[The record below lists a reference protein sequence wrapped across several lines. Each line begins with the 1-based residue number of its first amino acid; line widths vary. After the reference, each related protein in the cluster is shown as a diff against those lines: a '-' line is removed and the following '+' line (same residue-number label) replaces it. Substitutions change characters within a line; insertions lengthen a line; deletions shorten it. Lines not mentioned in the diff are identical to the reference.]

1 MGYILMPQMGFDMQ
15 EGKLVRWL
23 KKVGDRVERNEPVAE
38 IETDKA
44 VMEIESF
51 EAGTITRL
59 LAEEG
64 QEVPVGTPIAELDG
78 GDGEAAATPAQ
89 TEAAGEVPPAA
100 GPAVTAEPSP
110 AEEPASRPATA
121 APAGETTEEP
131 ADGET
136 VSGRIKASPI
146 ARRLARELGVD
157 LRGITGSGP
166 GGRIV
171 KADVEAAAAAR
182 PAAPVPAAPAPAAV
196 ATPVAPAAPAVAAA
210 PEGAPVPLSRMRQ
223 VIATRMAE
231 SKQQAPHFYVSMSV
245 DMGEALAFRKQ
256 FNATV
261 GEEGRI
267 SINDLVV
274 KACALAL
281 RAYPNLN
288 ASFEGDAIRLY
299 DRADIAIA
307 VAVEG
312 GLITPV
318 IRGCDEKFLGDIGAE
333 ARELAAAART
343 GRLRPDQY
351 QGGTFTVSNLGMYGV
366 EDFVAIINPP
376 QAAILAVGA
385 VTDTPVV
392 RDGAV
397 TIRPMMRITVSA
409 DHRVTD
415 GAEAAQFLGEVKA
428 ILEQPLR
435 LLMPAPRAKEAKG
448 Q

>member
-44 VMEIESF
+44 VMEIEAY

-59 LAEEG
+59 LVEEG

-78 GDGEAAATPAQ
+78 GDGEAAAAPAQ
-89 TEAAGEVPPAA
+89 VEAAGEVPPAA
-100 GPAVTAEPSP
+100 GPAVTAEPSAAEEPESRPAAAAP
-110 AEEPASRPATA
+110 AEEPADA
-121 APAGETTEEP
+121 E
-131 ADGET
+131 ADG
-136 VSGRIKASPI
+136 GRIKASPI

-157 LRGITGSGP
+157 LSRIRGSGP

-182 PAAPVPAAPAPAAV
+182 PAAPVPVAPAPAAV
-196 ATPVAPAAPAVAAA
+196 PAAAAAAPAVAAA
-210 PEGAPVPLSRMRQ
+210 PGGAPVPLSRMRQ
-223 VIATRMAE
+223 VIAARMTE

-256 FNATV
+256 FNETV
-261 GEEGRI
+261 GEDRRV

-281 RAYPNLN
+281 KAYPNLN

-307 VAVEG
+307 VALEG

-333 ARELAAAART
+333 ARELAAAARA

-385 VTDTPVV
+385 VTDTPVA

-397 TIRPMMRITVSA
+397 VIRPMMRITLSA

-415 GAEAAQFLGEVKA
+415 GAEAAQFLREVKA

-435 LLMPAPRAKEAKG
+435 LLMPAPGAKG
-448 Q
+448 ASGQ